1 MKATKDELSVLLEEG
16 PTSIRAT
23 DWGGQRVLLVSLP
36 AGTDITPLLEGLPD
50 NRCRCPHWGYI
61 LKGRM
66 RVIYTDG
73 QEEALGAGDL
83 WYLPPG
89 HTVVVEED
97 VEFVEFSPPGEY
109 DEVLE
114 VLQRN
119 AAALPT

>member
-1 MKATKDELSVLLEEG
+1 MKATRNELSVLLEDG
-16 PTSIRAT
+16 PTSIRAI

-36 AGTDITPLLEGLPD
+36 AGTDISPMLEGLPD
-50 NRCRCPHWGYI
+50 DRCQCPHWGYI

-73 QEEALGAGDL
+73 EEEMLAAGDL
-83 WYLPPG
+83 WYMPPG
-89 HTVVVEED
+89 HTVIVDED
-97 VEFVEFSPPGEY
+97 VEFVEFSPPEEY

-119 AAALPT
+119 AAAQEN

>member
-1 MKATKDELSVLLEEG
+1 MKATKDGLPVLLEDG
-16 PTSIRAT
+16 PTSVRAT
-23 DWGGQRVLLVSLP
+23 DWGGQRVLLASLP

-50 NRCRCPHWGYI
+50 NWCQCPHWGYI

-66 RVIYTDG
+66 RVVYTG
-73 QEEALGAGDL
+73 GEEETLGAGDL

-89 HTVVVEED
+89 HTVIVDED
-97 VEFVEFSPPGEY
+97 VEFVEFSPPAEH

-119 AAALPT
+119 AAALAT

>member
-1 MKATKDELSVLLEEG
+1 MKATRDELQVLLEDG

-36 AGTDITPLLEGLPD
+36 AGTDITPLFQGLTD
-50 NRCRCPHWGYI
+50 DRCQCPHWGYI

-73 QEEALGAGDL
+73 EEETLVAGDL

-89 HTVVVEED
+89 HTVVVDED
-97 VEFVEFSPPGEY
+97 VEFVEFSPPEEY

-119 AAALPT
+119 ASALAT